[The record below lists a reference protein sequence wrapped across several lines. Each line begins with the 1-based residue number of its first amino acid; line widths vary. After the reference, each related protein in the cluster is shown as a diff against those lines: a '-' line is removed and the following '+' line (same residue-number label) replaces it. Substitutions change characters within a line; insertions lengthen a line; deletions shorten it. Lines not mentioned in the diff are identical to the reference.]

1 MDKSH
6 LDNIIIDYCL
16 SHKTNITANAIP
28 TVKNPIIKPSIP
40 SLQRGEHQ
48 SFVRPSVVSE
58 LKENKFYFIIS
69 SSSNLFIILVF
80 DALLLIIGESLGL
93 VDKLFVDCCVFVL
106 EYALFIGDH

>member
-1 MDKSH
+1 MDKNR
-6 LDNIIIDYCL
+6 LDNIIIDYSL

-58 LKENKFYFIIS
+58 LKEKKVYFIIS
-69 SSSNLFIILVF
+69 SSSNLFIILAF
-80 DALLLIIGESLGL
+80 DALLLIIVVFIGL
-93 VDKLFVDCCVFVL
+93 ANELFVDCCVFAL
-106 EYALFIGDH
+106 EYALFGDH